1 MQIRRG
7 LGIDL
12 GYLMWRCGYSHFRFL
27 FIACHELGQQVLDML
42 QLLLLYRWI
51 VGWLEVHSIII
62 VLLCV
67 RVGCKSYISI
77 IIRILLR
84 YDRRMLYWSYLCL
97 WWARHL
103 LLHVRDMLL
112 AVLLLFSVAPCLP
125 VSVRM
130 LVVLLVPRPLWSSRM
145 LWCHPGRWWALVVF
159 WTGSKKLVKFV

>member
-62 VLLCV
+62 VLVCV
-67 RVGCKSYISI
+67 RVWCKNYISI

-97 WWARHL
+97 WWAHHL
-103 LLHVRDMLL
+103 LLRVRSRLWDMLL
-112 AVLLLFSVAPCLP
+112 LISIPPGLL
-125 VSVRM
+125 VSGLM
-130 LVVLLVPRPLWSSRM
+130 LVVSLGSRPLWSPRM
-145 LWCHPGRWWALVVF
+145 LWWHPGWWGVLIVF
-159 WTGSKKLVKFV
+159 